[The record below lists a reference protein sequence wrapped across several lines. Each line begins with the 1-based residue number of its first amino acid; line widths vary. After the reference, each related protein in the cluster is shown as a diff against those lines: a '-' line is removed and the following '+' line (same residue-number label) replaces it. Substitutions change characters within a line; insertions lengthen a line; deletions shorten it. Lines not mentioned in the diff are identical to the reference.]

1 MHSSQYGMEIFA
13 LALSPKGKSDMQ
25 HNTSILPISI
35 NPLVLGGT
43 PVFRG
48 TRVPVASL
56 FSYIEKDYSL
66 EEFLDFFPSVSREAA
81 LAVLTNAERFTI
93 EHANA

>member
-1 MHSSQYGMEIFA
+1 MQENF
-13 LALSPKGKSDMQ
+13 SD
-25 HNTSILPISI
+25 LPISI

-43 PVFRG
+43 PVFLG
-48 TRVPVASL
+48 TRVPVFSL
-56 FSYIEKDYSL
+56 FSYLEKDYSL

-81 LAVLTNAERFTI
+81 IMVLTQAERFTI